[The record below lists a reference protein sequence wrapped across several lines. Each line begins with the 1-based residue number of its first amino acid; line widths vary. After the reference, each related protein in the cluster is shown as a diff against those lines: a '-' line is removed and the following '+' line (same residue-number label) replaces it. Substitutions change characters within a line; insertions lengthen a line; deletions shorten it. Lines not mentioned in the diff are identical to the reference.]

1 MDAKDY
7 ESTEFYSY
15 KFKNFSTMII
25 IPAAI
30 LVFMVFI
37 GSFFAVRQS
46 TVSSVGVVEP
56 MTVIKQKAANYDEGQ
71 IVTKHGQKWVAHID
85 QDDAVNLMP
94 MIAAKKKVKIIT
106 YVPSNKVSTVKK
118 GQTINFSVP
127 TGDGLTSRLIGKV
140 REIGVYPVNVNKQ
153 SGYEII
159 STAKIN
165 DENVKYGMQGNA
177 TIVTGSSTY
186 FEYFLDKVLN
196 KR

>member
-1 MDAKDY
+1 
-7 ESTEFYSY
+7 
-15 KFKNFSTMII
+15 
-25 IPAAI
+25 
-30 LVFMVFI
+30 
-37 GSFFAVRQS
+37 
-46 TVSSVGVVEP
+46 
-56 MTVIKQKAANYDEGQ
+56 
-71 IVTKHGQKWVAHID
+71 
-85 QDDAVNLMP
+85 MP

-106 YVPSNKVSTVKK
+106 YVPSNKVSTIKK
-118 GQTINFSVP
+118 GQKINFSVS
-127 TGDGLTSRLIGKV
+127 TGDGLTNRLTGRVK
-140 REIGVYPVNVNKQ
+140 EIGVYPVNVNKQ

>member
-25 IPAAI
+25 VPAAL
-30 LVFMVFI
+30 LVFLMFI
-37 GSFFAVRQS
+37 GSFFAIRQS
-46 TVSSVGVVEP
+46 TVSSVGVIEP
-56 MTVIKQKAANYDEGQ
+56 VTVIKQKAANYDEGQ

-106 YVPSNKVSTVKK
+106 YVPSNKFSTIKK
-118 GQTINFSVP
+118 GQKINFSVS

>member
-15 KFKNFSTMII
+15 KFKNFSTII
-25 IPAAI
+25 IVPAAL
-30 LVFMVFI
+30 LVFLMFI
-37 GSFFAVRQS
+37 GSFFAIRQS
-46 TVSSVGVVEP
+46 TVSSVGVIEP
-56 MTVIKQKAANYDEGQ
+56 VTVIKQKAANYDEGQ

-106 YVPSNKVSTVKK
+106 YVPSNKVSTIKK
-118 GQTINFSVP
+118 GQKINFSVS
-127 TGDGLTSRLIGKV
+127 TGDGLTNRLTGRVK
-140 REIGVYPVNVNKQ
+140 EIGVYPVNVNKQ

-177 TIVTGSSTY
+177 TIVTGSSTF
-186 FEYFLDKVLN
+186 FEYFLDKILN

>member
-25 IPAAI
+25 VPAAL
-30 LVFMVFI
+30 LVFLVFI
-37 GSFFAVRQS
+37 GSFFAIRQS
-46 TVSSVGVVEP
+46 TVSSVGVIEP
-56 MTVIKQKAANYDEGQ
+56 VTVIKQKAANYDEGQ

-94 MIAAKKKVKIIT
+94 MIAAKKQVKIIT
-106 YVPSNKVSTVKK
+106 YVPSNKVSTIKK
-118 GQTINFSVP
+118 GQKINFSVP

-140 REIGVYPVNVNKQ
+140 REIGVYPVNINKQ

-186 FEYFLDKVLN
+186 FEYFLDKILN
-196 KR
+196 KK

>member
-25 IPAAI
+25 VPAAL
-30 LVFMVFI
+30 LVFLMFI
-37 GSFFAVRQS
+37 GSFFAIRQS
-46 TVSSVGVVEP
+46 TVPSVGVIEP
-56 MTVIKQKAANYDEGQ
+56 VTVIKQKTANYDEGQ

-106 YVPSNKVSTVKK
+106 YVPSNKVSTIKK
-118 GQTINFSVP
+118 GQKINFSVS
-127 TGDGLTSRLIGKV
+127 TGDGLTNRLTGRVK
-140 REIGVYPVNVNKQ
+140 EIGVYPVNVNKQ

-186 FEYFLDKVLN
+186 FEYFLDKILN
-196 KR
+196 KK

>member
-30 LVFMVFI
+30 LVLLVFI

-56 MTVIKQKAANYDEGQ
+56 MTVIKQKATNYDEGQ
-71 IVTKHGQKWVAHID
+71 IVKKYGQKWVAHID

-106 YVPSNKVSTVKK
+106 YVPSNKVSTIKRGTDDK
-118 GQTINFSVP
+118 LFCPN
-127 TGDGLTSRLIGKV
+127 R
-140 REIGVYPVNVNKQ
+140 RW
-153 SGYEII
+153 
-159 STAKIN
+159 
-165 DENVKYGMQGNA
+165 
-177 TIVTGSSTY
+177 
-186 FEYFLDKVLN
+186 LDQ
-196 KR
+196 

>member
-7 ESTEFYSY
+7 ESTKFYSY

-30 LVFMVFI
+30 LVFLVFI
-37 GSFFAVRQS
+37 GSFFALRQS
-46 TVSSVGVVEP
+46 TVSSVGVIEP
-56 MTVIKQKAANYDEGQ
+56 VTVIKQKAANYDEGQ

-94 MIAAKKKVKIIT
+94 MIAAKKNVKIIT
-106 YVPSNKVSTVKK
+106 YVPSNKVSTIKK
-118 GQTINFSVP
+118 GQTINFSVS
-127 TGDGLTSRLIGKV
+127 TGDGLTSRLTGEVKKIG
-140 REIGVYPVNVNKQ
+140 IYPVNVNKQ
-153 SGYEII
+153 SGYEVI

>member
-15 KFKNFSTMII
+15 KFKNFSIMII

-30 LVFMVFI
+30 LVFLVFI
-37 GSFFAVRQS
+37 GSFFATRQS
-46 TVSSVGVVEP
+46 TVSSVGVIEP
-56 MTVIKQKAANYDEGQ
+56 VTVIKQKTANYDEGQ

-85 QDDAVNLMP
+85 QDDAINLMP

-106 YVPSNKVSTVKK
+106 YVPSNKVSTIKK
-118 GQTINFSVP
+118 GQTINFSVS
-127 TGDGLTSRLIGKV
+127 TGDGLTSRLTGEVK
-140 REIGVYPVNVNKQ
+140 EIGVYPVNVNKQ

-165 DENVKYGMQGNA
+165 DENVKYGMQGNT

-196 KR
+196 KK